1 MRLGDGRESAGTGRR
16 VQGGRATSWRL
27 LCGTLRMEGQWEAI
41 APEWGS
47 SPTRF
52 RWHKNHPDAQTGGC
66 YESAHM
72 KGRGPHK
79 GSRSGTTWPLNP
91 SFLASERSPVFLLHP
106 RHPSCTWSSDD
117 TSRHLVLLF
126 SCSWK
131 NLRDSPSAKI
141 KHLIPRQPLQ
151 AVRGLLCLQQDHT
164 HAHQHT

>member
-91 SFLASERSPVFLLHP
+91 SFLASEELILAPQRRELSRLNSQGKTVPQEDRS
-106 RHPSCTWSSDD
+106 
-117 TSRHLVLLF
+117 
-126 SCSWK
+126 
-131 NLRDSPSAKI
+131 
-141 KHLIPRQPLQ
+141 
-151 AVRGLLCLQQDHT
+151 VRLSVMVKK
-164 HAHQHT
+164 